1 MGELLFEF
9 AGCCFDI
16 LPSPSVQSLSASDR
30 NDETDSSG
38 HVYSRSLIDEVWFYY
53 VIHIKKRRSNQPP
66 TTSNNQQQ
74 GRICLEKGVCGFSTR
89 KMTSHFA
96 LFASKFR
103 GDPTLESATNTHSA
117 VSKPGR
123 SWNNNKNSHLF
134 IYKKVFSLRKKD
146 KETCLELYRYLYVPD
161 HSFAHLWQIKYIC
174 KDWLVSAVVFAH
186 THSPSYTKS

>member
-53 VIHIKKRRSNQPP
+53 VIHIKIALSQRRSNQPP
-66 TTSNNQQQ
+66 TSNNEEFAWKKAYVDSVP
-74 GRICLEKGVCGFSTR
+74 G

-96 LFASKFR
+96 LFASKFC
-103 GDPTLESATNTHSA
+103 GDPTFESATNTQR
-117 VSKPGR
+117 SKPGR
-123 SWNNNKNSHLF
+123 SWNNNKNSIFLC
-134 IYKKVFSLRKKD
+134 IKKRSAYKKD
-146 KETCLELYRYLYVPD
+146 KETCLELYRYLYMPNP
-161 HSFAHLWQIKYIC
+161 SFAHCGK
-174 KDWLVSAVVFAH
+174 
-186 THSPSYTKS
+186 